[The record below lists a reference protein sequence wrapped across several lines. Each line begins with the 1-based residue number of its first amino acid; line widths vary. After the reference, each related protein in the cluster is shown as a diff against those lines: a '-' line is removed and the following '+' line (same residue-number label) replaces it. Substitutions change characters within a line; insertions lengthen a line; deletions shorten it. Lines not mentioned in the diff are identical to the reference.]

1 MVLSIVF
8 YGVLLIIF
16 LLGLAILLLS
26 KNAIK
31 VVMGLGVMTTA
42 LNIFLV
48 SLGYVKGGTA
58 PIFFDIDFTTK
69 VADPIPQAL
78 TLTSIVIDIALTALA
93 LSFIIFLFRKTGT
106 TDLRDMRRLRG

>member
-1 MVLSIVF
+1 MFSVVF
-8 YGVLLIIF
+8 YGVLMFTFVI
-16 LLGLAILLLS
+16 GLAVLLLS

-31 VVMGLGVMTTA
+31 VVMGLAIMTTA

-58 PIFFDIDFTTK
+58 PIFFDISFTTK
-69 VADPIPQAL
+69 AADPVPQAL

-93 LSFIIFLFRKTGT
+93 LGFVVYLFKKTGT
-106 TDLRDMRRLRG
+106 VDLRKMRRLRG